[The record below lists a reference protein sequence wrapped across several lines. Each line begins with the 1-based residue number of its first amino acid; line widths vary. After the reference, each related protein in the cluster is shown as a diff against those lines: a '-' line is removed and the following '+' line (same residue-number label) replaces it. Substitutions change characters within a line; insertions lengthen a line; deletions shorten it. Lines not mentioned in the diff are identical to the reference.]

1 MNDLALWL
9 NNRAEAEPLY
19 RRALHFSPLTNHL
32 SLPTLAWACQPYH
45 SSAPSGCLLW
55 SARRIVSDVSK
66 QKTALVTGA
75 NKGIGLEI
83 VRQLLADGF
92 RVFLTARSKGAG
104 RKAAASLDGD
114 VHFLQ
119 MNVSDDASIATAA
132 KKYSER
138 NDSLDV
144 LINNAGIYSDKN
156 VSILTISRE
165 QLVETFQTNTF
176 GPIKVTQAFLPFLKR
191 SEGAQIIN
199 ISSGYGEIGGLS
211 YQVPSYCLSKLTLNG
226 VTIMLDQAL
235 RSEGIAVYVVCP
247 GWVRTDMGGAN
258 AARSVEEGA
267 DTAVWLA
274 TNGSKTLS
282 GKFFRDRKVIGW

>member
-1 MNDLALWL
+1 MS
-9 NNRAEAEPLY
+9 E
-19 RRALHFSPLTNHL
+19 
-32 SLPTLAWACQPYH
+32 
-45 SSAPSGCLLW
+45 
-55 SARRIVSDVSK
+55 

-83 VRQLLADGF
+83 VRKLLAEGL
-92 RVFLTARSKGAG
+92 RVLLTARN
-104 RKAAASLDGD
+104 AAAGKVAASSLDGD
-114 VHFLQ
+114 VRFLQ
-119 MNVSDDASIATAA
+119 MDVSDDASIQKGA
-132 KKYSER
+132 KTYGELS
-138 NDSLDV
+138 DSLDV
-144 LINNAGIYSDKN
+144 LINNAGIYPDEN
-156 VSILTISRE
+156 FDILTISRA

-176 GPIKVTQAFLPFLKR
+176 GPVKVTQAFLPFLKKSNAPR
-191 SEGAQIIN
+191 VIN

-211 YQVPSYCLSKLTLNG
+211 YKVSSYCLSKLALNG

-235 RSEGIAVYVVCP
+235 RSEGIAVYAMCP

-274 TNGSKTLS
+274 TDAPQTLS